1 MSLNFSQVKSLT
13 IPEGKVKSITRKS
26 DGLLLWKSGYKNW
39 ARFSTEADGVTI
51 YNNGLGYKN
60 GYRIRSGGAEGVTD
74 IATCTGFIPAKAGD
88 IIRWTGCDAMS
99 SSTANAINVYTDGKE
114 NLGQVVANTPSS
126 GYGIFAPS
134 GQYYNYG
141 WLSVVEN
148 PTGQYL
154 WVVPPHP
161 DIRFIRLTGET
172 GGDGSELIIT
182 VNQEIK

>member
-1 MSLNFSQVKSLT
+1 MDFSAVKSFT
-13 IPEGKVKSITRKS
+13 IPEGNVIEVKAGSVVI
-26 DGLLLWKSGYKNW
+26 WKKPDDMKNW
-39 ARFSTEADGVTI
+39 ARLSTEADGVTI

-60 GYRIRSGGAEGVTD
+60 GYRIRSGGAEGATD

-88 IIRWTGCDAMS
+88 IIRWTGCDAME

-114 NLGQVVANTPSS
+114 NLGQVVSNTPSS

-148 PTGQYL
+148 PTGQYS
-154 WVVPPHP
+154 WVIPPHP
-161 DIRFIRLTGET
+161 DIRFIRLTGKT
-172 GGDGSELIIT
+172 GGDGSSLIIT